1 MVKVKVDA
9 MRVRHLVG
17 AILVLAAS
25 ALRAGD
31 GGGTAETQRAR
42 AAALETLI
50 AAKQASIQAAWK
62 DLAAADAQLAL
73 LRPEPTPAGDN
84 RDADTVSDLLVS
96 AEKRQIL
103 EERRLRLL
111 RDLGAAYSELG
122 AAQGLLSESK
132 AKMRRS
138 QQVLDGHWVLTQMPS
153 GLHGDLYLDQTGTL
167 LSGEYRLENGQTGN
181 VQGTFV
187 NGQLILERIDSQ
199 YGRIGRYE
207 AVLSKD
213 QNALRGT
220 WYSYEVSSG
229 QPLVGA
235 LAADRAPDAEE
246 TAP

>member
-1 MVKVKVDA
+1 
-9 MRVRHLVG
+9 MRGRHLVG
-17 AILVLAAS
+17 AILVLGTL
-25 ALRAGD
+25 ALWAGD
-31 GGGTAETQRAR
+31 GGATAEAQRTKAV
-42 AAALETLI
+42 ALETLI
-50 AAKQASIQAAWK
+50 AAKQAAIQAAWK
-62 DLAAADAQLAL
+62 ELSSVDSQLAL
-73 LRPEPTPAGDN
+73 LRPEPTPAAESRGP
-84 RDADTVSDLLVS
+84 DTAADLLAS

-111 RDLGAAYSELG
+111 RDLDSAYGELG
-122 AAQGLLSESK
+122 AAQTLLADSK
-132 AKMRRS
+132 AKMRRT
-138 QQVLDGHWVLTQMPS
+138 QQVLDGHWLLTQMPL
-153 GLHGDLYLDQTGTL
+153 GLHGDLFLDQSGTI
-167 LSGEYRLENGQTGN
+167 LSGEYHLENGQTGN

-187 NGQLILERIDSQ
+187 NGQMVLERIDSQ

-235 LAADRAPDAEE
+235 LAADRAPEAEE